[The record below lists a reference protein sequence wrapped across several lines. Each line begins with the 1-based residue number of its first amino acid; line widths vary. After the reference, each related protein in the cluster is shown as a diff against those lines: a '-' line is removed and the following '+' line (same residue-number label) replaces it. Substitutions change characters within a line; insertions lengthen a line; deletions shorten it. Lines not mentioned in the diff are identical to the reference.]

1 MEGFPSLI
9 SPPQK
14 ILALPLSVKR
24 CWAPGKANY
33 WENDKTV
40 IRSLLCLFRIKF
52 FSSMYFLSFLTL
64 SISICKDRNDYLCI
78 NILLIEDNLSC

>member
-33 WENDKTV
+33 WENDKNSHKKSIMPV
-40 IRSLLCLFRIKF
+40 SDKIFFFHVLLRVFLE
-52 FSSMYFLSFLTL
+52 FSDLEHIHL
-64 SISICKDRNDYLCI
+64 
-78 NILLIEDNLSC
+78 